1 MLKKAFGYLLLIL
14 GVWLAINLLL
24 LPVLE
29 PQMIYF
35 PMKEIESTPGKV
47 GIKYEEVWLRTED
60 GTKINGW
67 FVPNKNSRKVI
78 LFFHGN
84 GGNISHRL
92 DKIGF
97 FCALPANVF
106 IIDYHGY
113 GRSEGSPSEEN
124 LYRDA
129 EAAYQYLISEKK
141 FSPQQIVVYGSSLG
155 GVVAVDLAVKEEI
168 GALILQST
176 FTSAKD
182 MAVRMNPL
190 YRRPITWIRS
200 DFDAL
205 GKIGK
210 IKAPLLIIHSK
221 QDEMIPYRMSL
232 ALFERASEPKGLLL
246 LERGGHN
253 DFIVTPEY
261 LKSLRDIISNND

>member
-1 MLKKAFGYLLLIL
+1 MVKRIGRYLLLII
-14 GVWLAINLLL
+14 GIWLAVNLLL

-29 PQMIYF
+29 PRMIYF
-35 PMKEIESTPGKV
+35 PTKEIETTPGMV
-47 GIKYEEVWLRTED
+47 GIKYEDVWLKTED

-67 FVPNKNSRKVI
+67 FVPNKASRKVI
-78 LFFHGN
+78 LFLHGN

-92 DKIGF
+92 DKIRF
-97 FCALPANVF
+97 FRTLPANVF

-113 GRSEGSPSEEN
+113 GRSEGAPSEEN
-124 LYRDA
+124 VYRDA
-129 EAAYQYLISEKK
+129 EASYRYLINEKK
-141 FSPQQIVVYGSSLG
+141 FSPRQVVVFGSSLG
-155 GVVAVDLAVKEEI
+155 GVAAVQLATKEKI

-176 FTSAKD
+176 FTSARD

-190 YRRPITWIRS
+190 YRHPIVWIRS
-200 DFDAL
+200 NFDAL

-210 IKAPLLIIHSK
+210 VKAPILIIHSK
-221 QDEMIPYRMSL
+221 QDEMIPYRMSM
-232 ALFERASEPKGLLL
+232 ALYEKAPEPKKLLL

-261 LKSLRDIISNND
+261 LENLRDIISGND

>member
-1 MLKKAFGYLLLIL
+1 
-14 GVWLAINLLL
+14 
-24 LPVLE
+24 
-29 PQMIYF
+29 MIYF
-35 PMKEIESTPGKV
+35 PVKEIEATPGMV
-47 GIKYEEVWLRTED
+47 GIKYEDVWLKTED

-97 FCALPANVF
+97 FHALPANVF
-106 IIDYHGY
+106 VIDYHGY
-113 GRSEGSPSEEN
+113 GRSEGAPSEEN

-129 EAAYQYLISEKK
+129 KAAYQYLISEKK
-141 FSPQQIVVYGSSLG
+141 FYPQQIVVYGSSLG
-155 GVVAVDLAVKEEI
+155 GVVAVDLATKKEI
-168 GALILQST
+168 GGLILQST

-190 YRRPITWIRS
+190 YRRPIVWIRS
-200 DFDAL
+200 SFDAI

-210 IKAPLLIIHSK
+210 VRVPVLIIHSRE
-221 QDEMIPYRMSL
+221 DEMVPYQMSI
-232 ALFERASEPKGLLL
+232 ALFEKASHPKKLLI
-246 LERGGHN
+246 LEKGGHN

-261 LKSLRDIISNND
+261 IKDWREIIRSVGGN